1 MENIKG
7 LNYIPKI
14 SDKIKVSVSLIASLL
29 SILWVAEHSVYA
41 EKWSGDINNE
51 DIRRENADMSNEK
64 KGSHLLWQI
73 DDTKPFR
80 RKFKGS
86 NYLLNRIG

>member
-41 EKWSGDINNE
+41 EK
-51 DIRRENADMSNEK
+51 
-64 KGSHLLWQI
+64 
-73 DDTKPFR
+73 
-80 RKFKGS
+80 
-86 NYLLNRIG
+86 